1 PPSPLPPYTTL
12 FRSVALDA
20 VQLAPDDVVLDL
32 RRRLDDAQRIERPGL
47 RLLVEEVEGRQRE
60 RAERLVQGEVRAQVC
75 TERVLDAPVVRHGPL
90 DDAAGQQ
97 AAADPQRPQHEVED
111 PLAGFVG
118 ALEEVADRVDPRVR
132 SR

>member
-75 TERVLDAPVVRHGPL
+75 TERVLDAPVRS
-90 DDAAGQQ
+90 
-97 AAADPQRPQHEVED
+97 
-111 PLAGFVG
+111 
-118 ALEEVADRVDPRVR
+118 EEHTSELQ
-132 SR
+132 SRFD